1 MNIKNNTIL
10 ITGGA
15 TGIGGALAEAFVKAG
30 NRVIICGR
38 RDAKLKEAKARIS
51 ALETRVCDVSRE
63 NDRADLFNWAKD
75 AFPDLNIL
83 VNNAGI
89 QRMIDMKAGPG
100 VRFTGEDE
108 IATNLYAPVR
118 LCEYFTPLLL
128 KQKGAA
134 IVNVSSGLGF
144 IPIAFMPVYCATKA
158 ALHCFSVCLRRQLK
172 DTPVKV
178 FEIIPPAVETDLG
191 KDAFREDNG
200 GYHGIKP
207 AELAAEVLPAMAKD
221 QYEIPVGEAKNL
233 VAGSKTDFD
242 RLFGNMNSW
251 R

>member
-134 IVNVSSGLGF
+134 IVNVSSGLG
-144 IPIAFMPVYCATKA
+144 IVSPCACGASSRT
-158 ALHCFSVCLRRQLK
+158 RR
-172 DTPVKV
+172 
-178 FEIIPPAVETDLG
+178 
-191 KDAFREDNG
+191 
-200 GYHGIKP
+200 
-207 AELAAEVLPAMAKD
+207 
-221 QYEIPVGEAKNL
+221 
-233 VAGSKTDFD
+233 
-242 RLFGNMNSW
+242 
-251 R
+251 